1 MTPKIMQTKL
11 DQLQARF
18 EHDKELLANEFFE
31 ARIVPYCQNKQV
43 SFTIMNG
50 RPLFCDA
57 DNNPIKTPAF
67 VLNFFDV
74 ADVEG
79 NRLAWL
85 LPSYKYKPE
94 ADFNEADKRLH
105 EKTYTGRSLT
115 SLIFSPFFG
124 A

>member
-1 MTPKIMQTKL
+1 MTPKTMQTKL

-18 EHDKELLANEFFE
+18 EYDKQLLANEFFE
-31 ARIVPYCQNKQV
+31 ARIVPYCQTKQL

-57 DNNPIKTPAF
+57 NNNPVKNPLFIQ
-67 VLNFFDV
+67 NFFEV
-74 ADVEG
+74 ADEEG

-94 ADFNEADKRLH
+94 TNFNEADKRLH
-105 EKTYTGRSLT
+105 EKTYLGRSLA
-115 SLIFSPFFG
+115 SLVFSPFFG